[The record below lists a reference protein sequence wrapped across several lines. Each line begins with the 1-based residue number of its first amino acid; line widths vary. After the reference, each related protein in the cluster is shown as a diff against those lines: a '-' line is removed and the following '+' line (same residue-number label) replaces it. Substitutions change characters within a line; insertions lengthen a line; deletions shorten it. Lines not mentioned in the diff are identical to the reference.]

1 MKKSC
6 EIDCRKGRDRMAIVD
21 MSKFYLLAFK
31 EKRESLLK
39 ELQKFKYVHLID
51 SGNDFS
57 KEDLN
62 TVSRSEELI
71 DIDDYL
77 NKSKY
82 VIERLEKIE
91 DKKPALES
99 LKEGKK
105 HFTYEEIKNRA
116 RKFNFSQIYKEISS
130 IIDEIEKKEAENQ
143 EILNKVS
150 ELLPYKAIDIPLE
163 DLKLTKFSK
172 IYLGTIP
179 QRYKENFEELL
190 KENDSVYFNVLHTDK
205 NYAYYLII
213 CHKSDDEDVI
223 DAFRKMGFTL
233 VNFKEK
239 GTINENINSLLER
252 KSQNLD
258 SIDTLNKELKNYLK
272 YLDDFKIYYEY
283 QSNEKLKVI
292 SSEKFLRTKNLD
304 LIEGYVPS
312 KFLKSFEEAIQLI
325 CGDDYYL
332 YKKEA
337 DRNSHEVPIM
347 LKNNKFVGPFEM
359 LTEMYSMPRYNEIDP
374 TPFFAPF
381 YFIFAGIM
389 IGDLGYGLLVFIGS
403 LLALRFFNLDKATKR
418 FMTFFNYLS
427 ISAMIFGLVFGS
439 FFGGI
444 IPLPTLINPAEDIM
458 EMLMLSLLLGGVH
471 IFFALGIKAY
481 MDIRDNKPKDAFY
494 DVGLWYMALIG
505 AIGYGLSKAV
515 SMNPIVVKILF
526 YAMIIAMV
534 GIVLTGGRSEKTT
547 LAKFGWGVYA
557 LYGISSYIGD
567 FVSYLRLMALVLSG
581 SFIGLA
587 VNMIAGMLF
596 GSSII
601 GKLFAIVIFLV
612 FQAFNCFLCYL
623 SAYVHTARLTY
634 VEMFNKFYEGGGV
647 PFKKMVEDSKYF
659 NID

>member
-1 MKKSC
+1 
-6 EIDCRKGRDRMAIVD
+6 MAIVD

-39 ELQKFKYVHLID
+39 ELQKFKYVHLVD
-51 SGNDFS
+51 TGNDFS
-57 KEDLN
+57 KEDLSA
-62 TVSRSEELI
+62 VSRSEELI

-91 DKKPALES
+91 DKKPALEA

-150 ELLPYKAIDIPLE
+150 ELLPYKAIDLPLE

-239 GTINENINSLLER
+239 GTINENINFLRER

-403 LLALRFFNLDKATKR
+403 LLALKFFNLDKATKR

-515 SMNPIVVKILF
+515 AMNPIVVKILF
-526 YAMIIAMV
+526 YAMII

>member
-1 MKKSC
+1 
-6 EIDCRKGRDRMAIVD
+6 MAIVD

-39 ELQKFKYVHLID
+39 ELQKFKYVHLVD

-57 KEDLN
+57 KEDLSA
-62 TVSRSEELI
+62 VSRSEELI

-91 DKKPALES
+91 DKKPTLEA

-150 ELLPYKAIDIPLE
+150 ELLPYKAIDLPLE

-190 KENDSVYFNVLHTDK
+190 KENDSVYFDVLHTDK

-239 GTINENINSLLER
+239 GTINENINSLRER

-359 LTEMYSMPRYNEIDP
+359 LTEMYSMPKYNEIDP

-515 SMNPIVVKILF
+515 AMNPIVVKILF

>member
-1 MKKSC
+1 
-6 EIDCRKGRDRMAIVD
+6 MAIVD

-39 ELQKFKYVHLID
+39 ELQKFKYVHLVD

-57 KEDLN
+57 KEDLSA
-62 TVSRSEELI
+62 VSRSEELI

-91 DKKPALES
+91 DKKPALEA

-179 QRYKENFEELL
+179 QRYNENFEELL

-239 GTINENINSLLER
+239 GTINENINSLRER
-252 KSQNLD
+252 KSQNLN

-359 LTEMYSMPRYNEIDP
+359 LTEMYSMPKYNEIDP

-515 SMNPIVVKILF
+515 AMNPIVVKILF

-647 PFKKMVEDSKYF
+647 PFKKMVEDSKDF

>member
-1 MKKSC
+1 
-6 EIDCRKGRDRMAIVD
+6 MAIVD

-57 KEDLN
+57 KEDLSA
-62 TVSRSEELI
+62 VSRSEELI

-150 ELLPYKAIDIPLE
+150 ELLPYKAIDLPLE

-239 GTINENINSLLER
+239 GTINENINSLRER
-252 KSQNLD
+252 KSQNLN

-312 KFLKSFEEAIQLI
+312 KFLKSFEDAIQLI

-515 SMNPIVVKILF
+515 AMNPIVVKILF

>member
-1 MKKSC
+1 
-6 EIDCRKGRDRMAIVD
+6 MAIVD

-39 ELQKFKYVHLID
+39 ELQKFKYVHLVD

-57 KEDLN
+57 KEDLSA
-62 TVSRSEELI
+62 VSRSEELI

-91 DKKPALES
+91 DKKPALEA

-150 ELLPYKAIDIPLE
+150 ELLPYKAIDLPLE

-239 GTINENINSLLER
+239 GTINENINSLRER
-252 KSQNLD
+252 KSQNLN

-359 LTEMYSMPRYNEIDP
+359 LTEMYSMPKYNEIDP

-389 IGDLGYGLLVFIGS
+389 IGDLGYGLLVFIAS

>member
-1 MKKSC
+1 
-6 EIDCRKGRDRMAIVD
+6 MAIVD

-39 ELQKFKYVHLID
+39 ELQKFKYVHLVD

-57 KEDLN
+57 KEDLSA
-62 TVSRSEELI
+62 VSRSEELI

-91 DKKPALES
+91 DKKPALEA

-150 ELLPYKAIDIPLE
+150 ELLPYKAIDLPLE

-239 GTINENINSLLER
+239 GTINENINSLRER
-252 KSQNLD
+252 KSQNLN

-359 LTEMYSMPRYNEIDP
+359 LTEMYSMPKYNEIDP

-403 LLALRFFNLDKATKR
+403 LLALKFFNLDKATKR

>member
-1 MKKSC
+1 
-6 EIDCRKGRDRMAIVD
+6 MAIVD

-57 KEDLN
+57 KEDLSA
-62 TVSRSEELI
+62 VSRSEELI

-239 GTINENINSLLER
+239 GTINENINSLRER
-252 KSQNLD
+252 KSQNLN

-312 KFLKSFEEAIQLI
+312 KFLKSFEDAIQLI

-515 SMNPIVVKILF
+515 AMNPIVVKILF

>member
-1 MKKSC
+1 
-6 EIDCRKGRDRMAIVD
+6 MAIVD

-57 KEDLN
+57 KEDLSA
-62 TVSRSEELI
+62 VSRSEELI

-91 DKKPALES
+91 DKKPALEA

-190 KENDSVYFNVLHTDK
+190 KENDSVYFDVLHTDK

-239 GTINENINSLLER
+239 GTINENINSLRER
-252 KSQNLD
+252 KSKNLD

-359 LTEMYSMPRYNEIDP
+359 LTEMYSMPKYNEIDP

>member
-1 MKKSC
+1 
-6 EIDCRKGRDRMAIVD
+6 MAIVD

-39 ELQKFKYVHLID
+39 ELQKFKYVHLVD

-57 KEDLN
+57 KEDLSA
-62 TVSRSEELI
+62 VSRSEELI

-91 DKKPALES
+91 DKKPALEA

-179 QRYKENFEELL
+179 QRYKENFEEFL

-239 GTINENINSLLER
+239 GTINENINSLRER

-359 LTEMYSMPRYNEIDP
+359 LTEMYSMPKYNEIDP

-515 SMNPIVVKILF
+515 AMNPIVVKILF

>member
-1 MKKSC
+1 
-6 EIDCRKGRDRMAIVD
+6 MAIVD

-39 ELQKFKYVHLID
+39 ELQKFKYVHLVD

-57 KEDLN
+57 KEDLSA
-62 TVSRSEELI
+62 VSRSEELI

-91 DKKPALES
+91 DKKPALEA

-150 ELLPYKAIDIPLE
+150 ELLPYKAIDLPLE

-190 KENDSVYFNVLHTDK
+190 KENDSVYFDVLHTDK

-239 GTINENINSLLER
+239 GTINENINSLRER

-359 LTEMYSMPRYNEIDP
+359 LTEMYSMPKYNEIDP

-515 SMNPIVVKILF
+515 AMNPIVVKILF

>member
-1 MKKSC
+1 
-6 EIDCRKGRDRMAIVD
+6 MAIVD

-39 ELQKFKYVHLID
+39 ELQKFKYVHLVD

-57 KEDLN
+57 KEDLSA
-62 TVSRSEELI
+62 VSRSEELI

-91 DKKPALES
+91 DKKPALEA

-150 ELLPYKAIDIPLE
+150 ELLPYKAIDLPLE

-239 GTINENINSLLER
+239 GTINENINSLRER

-359 LTEMYSMPRYNEIDP
+359 LTEMYSMPKYNEIDP

-471 IFFALGIKAY
+471 IFFALGIRAY

-515 SMNPIVVKILF
+515 AMNPIVVKILF

>member
-1 MKKSC
+1 
-6 EIDCRKGRDRMAIVD
+6 MAIVD

-39 ELQKFKYVHLID
+39 ELQKFKYVHLVD

-57 KEDLN
+57 KEDLSA
-62 TVSRSEELI
+62 VSRSEELI

-150 ELLPYKAIDIPLE
+150 ELLPYKAIDLPLE

-190 KENDSVYFNVLHTDK
+190 KENDSVYFDVLHTDK

-239 GTINENINSLLER
+239 GTINENINSLRER

-515 SMNPIVVKILF
+515 AMNPIVVKILF

>member
-1 MKKSC
+1 
-6 EIDCRKGRDRMAIVD
+6 MAIVD

-51 SGNDFS
+51 SENDFS
-57 KEDLN
+57 KEDLSA
-62 TVSRSEELI
+62 VSRSEELI

-150 ELLPYKAIDIPLE
+150 ELLPYKAIDLPLE

-190 KENDSVYFNVLHTDK
+190 KENDSVYFDVLHTDK

-239 GTINENINSLLER
+239 GTINENINSLRER

-359 LTEMYSMPRYNEIDP
+359 LTEMYSMPKYNEIDP

-403 LLALRFFNLDKATKR
+403 LLALKFFNLDKATKR

-471 IFFALGIKAY
+471 IFFALGIRAY

>member
-1 MKKSC
+1 
-6 EIDCRKGRDRMAIVD
+6 MAIVD

-39 ELQKFKYVHLID
+39 ELQKFKYVHLVD

-57 KEDLN
+57 KEDLSA
-62 TVSRSEELI
+62 VSRSEELI

-150 ELLPYKAIDIPLE
+150 ELLPYKAIDLPLE

-190 KENDSVYFNVLHTDK
+190 KENDSVYFDVLHTDK

-239 GTINENINSLLER
+239 GTINENINSLRER

-359 LTEMYSMPRYNEIDP
+359 LTEMYSMPKYNEIDP

-515 SMNPIVVKILF
+515 DMNPIVVKILF

>member
-1 MKKSC
+1 
-6 EIDCRKGRDRMAIVD
+6 MAIVD

-39 ELQKFKYVHLID
+39 ELQKFKYVHLVD

-57 KEDLN
+57 KEDLSA
-62 TVSRSEELI
+62 VSRSEELI

-91 DKKPALES
+91 DKKPALEA

-150 ELLPYKAIDIPLE
+150 ELLPYKAIDLPLE

-190 KENDSVYFNVLHTDK
+190 KENDSVYFDVLHTDK

-239 GTINENINSLLER
+239 GTINENINSLRER
-252 KSQNLD
+252 KSKNLD
-258 SIDTLNKELKNYLK
+258 YIDTLNKELKNYLK

-359 LTEMYSMPRYNEIDP
+359 LTEMYSMPKYNEIDP

-515 SMNPIVVKILF
+515 AMNPIVVKILF

>member
-1 MKKSC
+1 
-6 EIDCRKGRDRMAIVD
+6 MAIVD

-57 KEDLN
+57 KEDLSA
-62 TVSRSEELI
+62 VSRSEELI

-91 DKKPALES
+91 DKKPALEA

-190 KENDSVYFNVLHTDK
+190 KENDSVYFDVLHTDK

-239 GTINENINSLLER
+239 GTINENINSLRER

-359 LTEMYSMPRYNEIDP
+359 LTEMYSMPKYNEIDP

>member
-1 MKKSC
+1 
-6 EIDCRKGRDRMAIVD
+6 MAIVD

-57 KEDLN
+57 KEDLSA
-62 TVSRSEELI
+62 VSRSEELI

-150 ELLPYKAIDIPLE
+150 ELLPYKAIELPLE

-239 GTINENINSLLER
+239 GTINENINSLRER

-312 KFLKSFEEAIQLI
+312 KFLKSFEDAIQLI

-403 LLALRFFNLDKATKR
+403 LLALKFFNLDKATKR

-505 AIGYGLSKAV
+505 AIGFGLSKAV

>member
-1 MKKSC
+1 
-6 EIDCRKGRDRMAIVD
+6 MAIVD

-39 ELQKFKYVHLID
+39 ELQKFKYVHLVD

-57 KEDLN
+57 KEDLSA
-62 TVSRSEELI
+62 VSRSEELI

-91 DKKPALES
+91 DKKPALEA

-150 ELLPYKAIDIPLE
+150 ELLPYKAIDLPLE

-190 KENDSVYFNVLHTDK
+190 KENDSVYFDVLHTDK

-239 GTINENINSLLER
+239 GTINENINSLRER
-252 KSQNLD
+252 KSKNLD

-359 LTEMYSMPRYNEIDP
+359 VTEMYSMPKYNEIDP

-515 SMNPIVVKILF
+515 AMNPIVVKILF

>member
-1 MKKSC
+1 
-6 EIDCRKGRDRMAIVD
+6 MAIVD

-57 KEDLN
+57 KEDLSA
-62 TVSRSEELI
+62 VSRSEELI

-91 DKKPALES
+91 DKKPALEA

-150 ELLPYKAIDIPLE
+150 ELLPYKAIDLPLE

-190 KENDSVYFNVLHTDK
+190 KENDSVYFDVLHTDK

-239 GTINENINSLLER
+239 GTINENINSLRER

-403 LLALRFFNLDKATKR
+403 LLALRFFNLNKATKR

>member
-1 MKKSC
+1 
-6 EIDCRKGRDRMAIVD
+6 MAIVD

-39 ELQKFKYVHLID
+39 ELQKFKYVHLVD

-57 KEDLN
+57 KEDLSA
-62 TVSRSEELI
+62 VSRSEELI

-91 DKKPALES
+91 DKKPALEA

-150 ELLPYKAIDIPLE
+150 ELLPYKAIDLPLE

-190 KENDSVYFNVLHTDK
+190 KENDSVYFDVLHTDK

-239 GTINENINSLLER
+239 GTINENINSLRER
-252 KSQNLD
+252 KSKNLD

-359 LTEMYSMPRYNEIDP
+359 LTEMYSMPKYNEIDP

-515 SMNPIVVKILF
+515 AMNPIVVKILF

-587 VNMIAGMLF
+587 VNMIVGMLF

>member
-1 MKKSC
+1 
-6 EIDCRKGRDRMAIVD
+6 MAIVD

-39 ELQKFKYVHLID
+39 ELQKFKYVHLVD

-57 KEDLN
+57 KEDLSA
-62 TVSRSEELI
+62 VSRSEELI

-150 ELLPYKAIDIPLE
+150 ELLPYKAIDLPLE

-239 GTINENINSLLER
+239 GTINENINSLRER

-359 LTEMYSMPRYNEIDP
+359 LTEMYSMPKYNEIDP

-515 SMNPIVVKILF
+515 AMNPIVVKILF

>member
-1 MKKSC
+1 
-6 EIDCRKGRDRMAIVD
+6 MAIVD

-39 ELQKFKYVHLID
+39 ELQKFKYVHLVD

-57 KEDLN
+57 KEDLSA
-62 TVSRSEELI
+62 VSRSEELI

-91 DKKPALES
+91 DKKPALEA

-150 ELLPYKAIDIPLE
+150 ELLPYKAIDLPLE

-190 KENDSVYFNVLHTDK
+190 KENDSVYFDVLHTDK

-239 GTINENINSLLER
+239 GTINENINCLRER

-359 LTEMYSMPRYNEIDP
+359 LTEMYSMPKYNEIDP

-515 SMNPIVVKILF
+515 AMNPIVVKILF

>member
-1 MKKSC
+1 
-6 EIDCRKGRDRMAIVD
+6 MAIVD

-39 ELQKFKYVHLID
+39 ELQKFKYVHLVD

-57 KEDLN
+57 KEDLSA
-62 TVSRSEELI
+62 VSRSEELI

-91 DKKPALES
+91 DKKPALEA

-150 ELLPYKAIDIPLE
+150 ELLPYKAIDLPLE

-239 GTINENINSLLER
+239 GTINENINSLRER

-312 KFLKSFEEAIQLI
+312 KFLKSFEDAIQLI

-403 LLALRFFNLDKATKR
+403 LLALKFFNLDKATKR

>member
-1 MKKSC
+1 
-6 EIDCRKGRDRMAIVD
+6 MAIVD

>member
-1 MKKSC
+1 
-6 EIDCRKGRDRMAIVD
+6 MAIVD

-39 ELQKFKYVHLID
+39 ELQKFKYVHLVD

-57 KEDLN
+57 KEDLSA
-62 TVSRSEELI
+62 VSRSEELI

-91 DKKPALES
+91 DKKPALEA

-150 ELLPYKAIDIPLE
+150 ELLPYKAIDLPLE

-233 VNFKEK
+233 VNFKEI
-239 GTINENINSLLER
+239 GTINENINSLRER
-252 KSQNLD
+252 KSKNLD

-359 LTEMYSMPRYNEIDP
+359 LTEMYSMPKYNEIDP

-403 LLALRFFNLDKATKR
+403 LLALKFFNLDKATKR

-515 SMNPIVVKILF
+515 AMNPIVVKILF

>member
-1 MKKSC
+1 
-6 EIDCRKGRDRMAIVD
+6 MAIVD

-39 ELQKFKYVHLID
+39 ELQKFKYVHLVD

-57 KEDLN
+57 KEDLSA
-62 TVSRSEELI
+62 VSRSEELI

-91 DKKPALES
+91 DKKPALEA

-150 ELLPYKAIDIPLE
+150 ELLPYKAIDLPLE

-190 KENDSVYFNVLHTDK
+190 KENDSVYFDVLHTDK

-239 GTINENINSLLER
+239 GTINENINSLRER
-252 KSQNLD
+252 KSQNLN

-359 LTEMYSMPRYNEIDP
+359 LTEMYSMPKYNEIDP

-471 IFFALGIKAY
+471 IFFALGIRAY

-515 SMNPIVVKILF
+515 AMNPIVVKILF

>member
-1 MKKSC
+1 
-6 EIDCRKGRDRMAIVD
+6 MAIVD

-57 KEDLN
+57 KEDLSA
-62 TVSRSEELI
+62 VSRSEELI

-116 RKFNFSQIYKEISS
+116 KKFNFSQIYKEISS

-150 ELLPYKAIDIPLE
+150 ELLPYKAIDLPLE

-190 KENDSVYFNVLHTDK
+190 KENDSVYFDVLHTDK

-239 GTINENINSLLER
+239 GTINENINSLRER

-389 IGDLGYGLLVFIGS
+389 IGDLGYGLLVFIAS
-403 LLALRFFNLDKATKR
+403 LLALKFFNLDKATKR

-515 SMNPIVVKILF
+515 AMNPIVVKILF

>member
-1 MKKSC
+1 
-6 EIDCRKGRDRMAIVD
+6 MAIVD

-57 KEDLN
+57 KEDLSA
-62 TVSRSEELI
+62 VSRSEELI

-91 DKKPALES
+91 DKKPALEA

-150 ELLPYKAIDIPLE
+150 ELLPYKAIDLPLE

-190 KENDSVYFNVLHTDK
+190 KENDSVYFDVLHTDK

-239 GTINENINSLLER
+239 GTINENINSLRER

-359 LTEMYSMPRYNEIDP
+359 LTEMYSMPKYNEIDP

-471 IFFALGIKAY
+471 VFFALGIKAY

>member
-1 MKKSC
+1 
-6 EIDCRKGRDRMAIVD
+6 MAIVD

-39 ELQKFKYVHLID
+39 ELQKFKYVHLVD

-57 KEDLN
+57 KEDLSA
-62 TVSRSEELI
+62 VSRSEELI

-91 DKKPALES
+91 DKKPALEA

-239 GTINENINSLLER
+239 GTINENINSLRER
-252 KSQNLD
+252 KSQNLN

-359 LTEMYSMPRYNEIDP
+359 LTEMYSMPKYNEIDP

-515 SMNPIVVKILF
+515 AMNPIVVKILF

-534 GIVLTGGRSEKTT
+534 GIVLTGGRNEKTT

>member
-1 MKKSC
+1 
-6 EIDCRKGRDRMAIVD
+6 MAIVD

-39 ELQKFKYVHLID
+39 ELQKFKYVHLVD
-51 SGNDFS
+51 SENDFS
-57 KEDLN
+57 KEDLSA
-62 TVSRSEELI
+62 VSRSEELI

-91 DKKPALES
+91 DKKPALEA

-150 ELLPYKAIDIPLE
+150 ELLPYKAIDLPLE

-190 KENDSVYFNVLHTDK
+190 KENDSVYFDVLHTDK

-239 GTINENINSLLER
+239 GTINENINSLRER

-359 LTEMYSMPRYNEIDP
+359 LTEMYSMPKYNEIDP

>member
-1 MKKSC
+1 
-6 EIDCRKGRDRMAIVD
+6 MAIVD

-39 ELQKFKYVHLID
+39 ELQKFKYVHLVD

-57 KEDLN
+57 KEDLSA
-62 TVSRSEELI
+62 VSRSEELI

-91 DKKPALES
+91 DKKPALEA

-150 ELLPYKAIDIPLE
+150 ELLPYKAIDLPLE

-190 KENDSVYFNVLHTDK
+190 KENDSVYFDVLHTDK

-239 GTINENINSLLER
+239 GTINENINSLRER
-252 KSQNLD
+252 KSKNLD

-359 LTEMYSMPRYNEIDP
+359 LTEMYSMPKYNEIDP

-515 SMNPIVVKILF
+515 AMNPIVVKILF

>member
-1 MKKSC
+1 
-6 EIDCRKGRDRMAIVD
+6 MAIVD

-39 ELQKFKYVHLID
+39 ELQKFKYVHLVD

-57 KEDLN
+57 KEDLSA
-62 TVSRSEELI
+62 VSRSEELI

-91 DKKPALES
+91 DKKPALEA

-150 ELLPYKAIDIPLE
+150 ELLPYKAIDLPLE

-239 GTINENINSLLER
+239 GTINENINSLRER
-252 KSQNLD
+252 KSKNLD

-359 LTEMYSMPRYNEIDP
+359 LTEMYSMPKYNEIDP

-403 LLALRFFNLDKATKR
+403 LLALKFFNLDKATKR

-515 SMNPIVVKILF
+515 AMNPIVVKILF

>member
-1 MKKSC
+1 
-6 EIDCRKGRDRMAIVD
+6 MAIVD

-57 KEDLN
+57 KENLSA
-62 TVSRSEELI
+62 VSRSEELI

-239 GTINENINSLLER
+239 GTINENINSLRER

-312 KFLKSFEEAIQLI
+312 KFLKSFEDAIQLI

-403 LLALRFFNLDKATKR
+403 LLALKFFNLDKATKR

-505 AIGYGLSKAV
+505 AIGFGLSKAV

>member
-1 MKKSC
+1 
-6 EIDCRKGRDRMAIVD
+6 MAIVD

-39 ELQKFKYVHLID
+39 ELQKFKYVHLVD

-57 KEDLN
+57 KEDLSA
-62 TVSRSEELI
+62 VSRSEELI

-91 DKKPALES
+91 DKKPALEA

-239 GTINENINSLLER
+239 GTINENINSLRER

-359 LTEMYSMPRYNEIDP
+359 LTEMYSMPKYNEIDP

-389 IGDLGYGLLVFIGS
+389 IGDLGYGLLVFIAS

-515 SMNPIVVKILF
+515 AMNPIVVKILF

>member
-1 MKKSC
+1 
-6 EIDCRKGRDRMAIVD
+6 MAIVD

-39 ELQKFKYVHLID
+39 ELQKFKYVHLVD

-57 KEDLN
+57 KEDLSA
-62 TVSRSEELI
+62 VSRSEELI

-91 DKKPALES
+91 DKKPALEA

-150 ELLPYKAIDIPLE
+150 ELLPYKAIDLPLE

-239 GTINENINSLLER
+239 GTINENINSLRER

-359 LTEMYSMPRYNEIDP
+359 LTEMYSMPKYNEIDP

-403 LLALRFFNLDKATKR
+403 LLTLKFFNLDKATKR

-505 AIGYGLSKAV
+505 AIGFGLSKAV

-634 VEMFNKFYEGGGV
+634 VEMFNKFYEGGGI

>member
-1 MKKSC
+1 
-6 EIDCRKGRDRMAIVD
+6 MAIVD

-39 ELQKFKYVHLID
+39 ELQKFKYVHLVD

-57 KEDLN
+57 KEYLSA
-62 TVSRSEELI
+62 VSRSEELI

-91 DKKPALES
+91 DKKPALEA

-150 ELLPYKAIDIPLE
+150 ELLPYKAIDLPLE

-239 GTINENINSLLER
+239 GTINENINSLRER

-359 LTEMYSMPRYNEIDP
+359 LTEMYSMPKYNEIDP

>member
-1 MKKSC
+1 
-6 EIDCRKGRDRMAIVD
+6 MAIVD

-39 ELQKFKYVHLID
+39 ELQKFKYVHLVD

-57 KEDLN
+57 KEDLSA
-62 TVSRSEELI
+62 VSRSEELI

-91 DKKPALES
+91 DKKPALEA

-190 KENDSVYFNVLHTDK
+190 KENDSVYFDVLHTDK

-239 GTINENINSLLER
+239 GTINENINSLRER
-252 KSQNLD
+252 KSQNLN

-359 LTEMYSMPRYNEIDP
+359 LTEMYSMPKYNEIDP

-515 SMNPIVVKILF
+515 AMNPIVVKILF

-534 GIVLTGGRSEKTT
+534 GIVLTGGRNEKTT

>member
-1 MKKSC
+1 
-6 EIDCRKGRDRMAIVD
+6 MAIVD

-39 ELQKFKYVHLID
+39 ELQKFKYVHLVD

-57 KEDLN
+57 KEDLSA
-62 TVSRSEELI
+62 VSRSEELI

-91 DKKPALES
+91 DKKPALEA

-239 GTINENINSLLER
+239 GTINENINSLRER
-252 KSQNLD
+252 KSQNLN

-403 LLALRFFNLDKATKR
+403 LLALRFFNLNKATKR

>member
-1 MKKSC
+1 
-6 EIDCRKGRDRMAIVD
+6 MAIVD

-39 ELQKFKYVHLID
+39 ELQKFKYVHLVD

-57 KEDLN
+57 KEDLSA
-62 TVSRSEELI
+62 VSRSEELI

-91 DKKPALES
+91 DKKPALEA

-239 GTINENINSLLER
+239 GTINENINSLRER
-252 KSQNLD
+252 KSQNLN

-359 LTEMYSMPRYNEIDP
+359 LTEMYSMPKYNEIDP

-534 GIVLTGGRSEKTT
+534 GIVFTGGRSEKTT

>member
-1 MKKSC
+1 
-6 EIDCRKGRDRMAIVD
+6 MAIVD

-57 KEDLN
+57 KEDLSA
-62 TVSRSEELI
+62 VSRSEELI

-233 VNFKEK
+233 VNLKEK
-239 GTINENINSLLER
+239 GTINENINSLRER

-312 KFLKSFEEAIQLI
+312 KFLKSFEDAIQLI

-403 LLALRFFNLDKATKR
+403 LLALKFFNLDKATKR

-505 AIGYGLSKAV
+505 AIGFGLSKAV
-515 SMNPIVVKILF
+515 FMNPIVVKILF